1 MSTSLKLSKA
11 DTSDFNK
18 TNKRPAPSQA
28 RLDKLKQLKSN
39 KKNEISSVSLNSSD
53 HEVVSKPSITRETAP
68 MLTEIETEVSM
79 WKRRNGEAIPKMHMK
94 GDSRMKKVI
103 FGLPT
108 MVVKWQNLGKEG
120 NLNKKIG
127 KYTVTDINKARIT
140 VTMEKGC
147 PDELATVFPSLV
159 GEQESFYKAL
169 RQRCNEHMEMAFLQ
183 EEDKSWD
190 VCKGKKE
197 MDEFVKDANFS
208 CIKTVKDENDDDYEV
223 ISTARRVLDFQG
235 NPNECVFWKSNAD
248 GEYEQI
254 EPKYIRK
261 GSLIKCMGSLRSYK
275 MSADMYGV
283 SMDLERDIVV
293 VWMPP
298 IEKKVQRTT
307 LEPATPFLSFDF

>member
-1 MSTSLKLSKA
+1 MSTSLKLSK
-11 DTSDFNK
+11 TV
-18 TNKRPAPSQA
+18 TNDLNTLKKRPAPSQA
-28 RLDKLKQLKSN
+28 RLDKMKQLKSN
-39 KKNEISSVSLNSSD
+39 KKNEISSVSLNSD
-53 HEVVSKPSITRETAP
+53 HEVVSKPSVTRETAP
-68 MLTEIETEVSM
+68 ILSEIETEVSM
-79 WKRRNGEAIPKMHMK
+79 WKRRNGESIPKMHMK

-140 VTMEKGC
+140 VTLEKGC

-159 GEQESFYKAL
+159 GDQESFLEAL
-169 RQRCNEHMEMAFLQ
+169 RQLCKEHMEMAYLQ
-183 EEDKSWD
+183 EEDNSWD

-208 CIKTVKDENDDDYEV
+208 CIKMVRDENDDMYEV
-223 ISTARRVLDFQG
+223 ISTARKVLDFQG
-235 NPNECVFWKSNAD
+235 NPNECVFWKSNAN

-298 IEKKVQRTT
+298 VEKKVQRTT
-307 LEPATPFLSFDF
+307 LEPATPFLSFEF